1 MKDQFQVQTLYSLCP
16 SDLQNG
22 TLLVNC
28 RQQDAVIALGVYF
41 LESGLQH
48 KNKILPY
55 LLKLAKWLEKAHW
68 QDELRLNPTDSKYD
82 ACRYIL

>member
-1 MKDQFQVQTLYSLCP
+1 MQVQTLYLLCP

-22 TLLVNC
+22 VLRVNC

-48 KNKILPY
+48 KEHILPY
-55 LLKLAKWLEKAHW
+55 LLKLSRWLEKAHW
-68 QDELRLNPTDSKYD
+68 LDEQKLHPTDSM
-82 ACRYIL
+82 

>member
-1 MKDQFQVQTLYSLCP
+1 MYTLFSLCP

-22 TLLVNC
+22 TLVINC

-48 KNKILPY
+48 KDKILPY
-55 LLKLAKWLEKAHW
+55 LVKLAKLLEKAHW
-68 QDELRLNPTDSKYD
+68 QDELKLNLTDSK
-82 ACRYIL
+82 

>member
-1 MKDQFQVQTLYSLCP
+1 MYSLCP

-22 TLLVNC
+22 TLMVNC

-48 KNKILPY
+48 KDKILPY
-55 LLKLAKWLEKAHW
+55 LLRLAKCLEKVHW
-68 QDELRLNPTDSKYD
+68 QDELRLNPTDSM
-82 ACRYIL
+82 YISKIYMNIIQGCQ